1 MVNGTF
7 PKVSCTPQNV
17 LSGDVVEIEAGVAVA
32 GVAVTEVE
40 AKVSAIINDNDEK
53 QNSNVVIRD
62 VEATIA
68 HSPFMNWCPL
78 SNRPNRINDKA
89 PAV

>member
-40 AKVSAIINDNDEK
+40 AKVSAAIMNDNNEK
-53 QNSNVVIRD
+53 QNSNVDIRD

-68 HSPFMNWCPL
+68 HSPL
-78 SNRPNRINDKA
+78 RYS
-89 PAV
+89 